1 MFPHHFFP
9 VYFFVVGK
17 PENYVP
23 TFQAHRVEV
32 APHTFNRLKY
42 QVEDSSGDGVV
53 FQITNNGHLPV
64 HICLVSFQSD
74 GSIFVLYPTANRASH
89 FFWFCFII
97 GHCAL
102 LYRKKVFTS
111 LRRTFFS
118 LVLKRHRPTQGNPDF
133 HLLSTHQ
140 TNIAIYK
147 TTCIF
152 FFYDLVSWY
161 NNYSNL
167 KKFHEATANASVKT
181 ND

>member
-64 HICLVSFQSD
+64 HICLVSYQSD

-97 GHCAL
+97 RHCAL

-111 LRRTFFS
+111 SRRTFFRWFWKDIALLRGILIFIYFQHTKLIS
-118 LVLKRHRPTQGNPDF
+118 RFIKPLVF
-133 HLLSTHQ
+133 FSF
-140 TNIAIYK
+140 
-147 TTCIF
+147 TT
-152 FFYDLVSWY
+152 S
-161 NNYSNL
+161 
-167 KKFHEATANASVKT
+167 SVDT
-181 ND
+181 ITIRT

>member
-64 HICLVSFQSD
+64 HICLVSYQSD

-89 FFWFCFII
+89 FF
-97 GHCAL
+97 
-102 LYRKKVFTS
+102 
-111 LRRTFFS
+111 
-118 LVLKRHRPTQGNPDF
+118 LVLFYYRALCIALPEKGF
-133 HLLSTHQ
+133 YIFK
-140 TNIAIYK
+140 TNIFFVGFEK
-147 TTCIF
+147 T
-152 FFYDLVSWY
+152 SP
-161 NNYSNL
+161 YSG
-167 KKFHEATANASVKT
+167 ES
-181 ND
+181 

>member
-42 QVEDSSGDGVV
+42 QVDDSSGDGVV

-64 HICLVSFQSD
+64 HICLVSYQSD
-74 GSIFVLYPTANRASH
+74 GSILVLYPTANRASH

-102 LYRKKVFTS
+102 LYRKRVFTS
-111 LRRTFFS
+111 SRRTFFS
-118 LVLKRHRPTQGNPDF
+118 FWKDIA
-133 HLLSTHQ
+133 LLRG
-140 TNIAIYK
+140 ILIFIYFRNTK
-147 TTCIF
+147 LISRFIKPHVFFSFTT
-152 FFYDLVSWY
+152 S
-161 NNYSNL
+161 
-167 KKFHEATANASVKT
+167 SVDT
-181 ND
+181 ITIRT